1 MASIIYIVISIL
13 FLVLIGWTWSNLT
26 RIKRNKKIMYI
37 IISLIIIGIITFLI
51 CMISQIGVE
60 YENDK
65 MIAPVRNILVA
76 VFTPIN
82 GFVIV
87 QYIARILGRINV
99 GTISQEEAKKKFI
112 IIFVIFIIFAII
124 ECLYMR
130 SIQGGIIDM
139 YNSLNK

>member
-13 FLVLIGWTWSNLT
+13 FLVLIGWTWSNLAG
-26 RIKRNKKIMYI
+26 INRNKKIMYI
-37 IISLIIIGIITFLI
+37 IISLIIIGIITLFI
-51 CMISQIGVE
+51 CMISQAGVK

-87 QYIARILGRINV
+87 QYIARILGRINA
-99 GTISQEEAKKKFI
+99 GAISQEKAKKKFI